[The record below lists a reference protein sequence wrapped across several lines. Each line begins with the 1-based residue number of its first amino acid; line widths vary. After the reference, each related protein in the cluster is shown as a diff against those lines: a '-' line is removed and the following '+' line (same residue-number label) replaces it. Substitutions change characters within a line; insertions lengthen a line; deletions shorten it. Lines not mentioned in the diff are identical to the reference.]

1 MSSSTRLWDGTQ
13 MMNDGAIK
21 FSALIFDM
29 DGTIVDNMRVHN
41 EAWAVW
47 HEKNGLPFDEATFFA
62 RTAGRHNPEIIG
74 ALLPHQT
81 EAEWAA
87 HGEEKEALYREIYAP
102 RVRALDGFD
111 ALLQAADARK
121 ILTAVGTAAPPG
133 NIAVVL
139 DTLKIRDRFA
149 TIVSP
154 SQGYRG
160 KPHPDMFLAAAE
172 RMNVR
177 PEHCLVFEDAPLGVQ
192 AARNAGMKAVAMLTM
207 LEPKDFAGFDNVIAC
222 LKDFTTFDLSLLKG

>member
-1 MSSSTRLWDGTQ
+1 MT
-13 MMNDGAIK
+13 

-47 HEKNGLPFDEATFFA
+47 HRKHGLPFDEDTFFA

-74 ALLPHQT
+74 ALLPGQS

-102 RVRALDGFD
+102 RVRALDGFMELM
-111 ALLQAADARK
+111 AAADARH
-121 ILTAVGTAAPPG
+121 IPCAVGTAAPPG

-139 DTLKIRDRFA
+139 DSLNIRDRFA

-172 RMNVR
+172 RMKTK
-177 PEHCLVFEDAPLGVQ
+177 PEHCLVFEDAPLGVE

-207 LEPKDFAGFDNVIAC
+207 LTAQHFSGFDNIVAC
-222 LKDFTTFDLSLLKG
+222 MKDFSQFDQTLLRRQPA